1 MATGTYKIEKVMPIL
16 PGDSVEFVNLA
27 GPIIG
32 IAFDRVRLGIYIPLW
47 RPVADGVTAKI
58 WGDFT
63 CKMDGLSQNIT
74 IGSSSD
80 PKEMTNITPNCLHYD
95 YDHPSN
101 VWTANSV
108 VTICNNGGVGGII
121 FS

>member
-1 MATGTYKIEKVMPIL
+1 MAIGTYNIEKVRPIMS
-16 PGDSVEFVNLA
+16 GDSINFANMD

-32 IAFDRVRLGIYIPLW
+32 IAFSRVRLAIYIPLW

-58 WGDFT
+58 WGDFA
-63 CKMDGLSQNIT
+63 CKQDGLSQNIT
-74 IGSSSD
+74 IGSASE
-80 PKEMTNITPNCLHYD
+80 PKEFNNITPNCLHYD

-108 VTICNNGGVGGII
+108 VTICNAGGVGGII
-121 FS
+121 FI